1 MQLYFIRHGQSE
13 NNLLWDQTGSDAGRS
28 SDPELTDV
36 GRQQAAHLAAFLAA
50 PGVAGGN
57 SVAASHNLSG
67 FHLTHLYCSPMLR
80 AIETALPVARA
91 LGLPLVVWED
101 LHETGGIFYTDV
113 ETQAQI
119 GLPGTT
125 RAGFVARFP
134 ELLLPEGDWDSGWWN
149 RPFEPY
155 AERPLRARR
164 VLQTL
169 LERHGDTDDRVAMVS
184 HAGFYNHLL
193 RAILDLPAEAPVWLE
208 LQNTAVTRIDFQ
220 PEMLPLE
227 PIRLVY
233 TNRVDFLPKSLLT

>member
-50 PGVAGGN
+50 SGLAGGN
-57 SVAASHNLSG
+57 SVAVIHNLAG

-80 AIETALPVARA
+80 AIETALPVAGA

-101 LHETGGIFYTDV
+101 LHETGGVFYTDV
-113 ETQAQI
+113 ETQEQL

-125 RAGFVARFP
+125 RAGFAARFP
-134 ELLLPEGDWDSGWWN
+134 ELLLPECDWDSGWWN
-149 RPFEPY
+149 RPFEAY

-184 HAGFYNHLL
+184 HGGFYNHLL
-193 RAILDLPAEAPVWLE
+193 RAILDLPADAPVWLE
-208 LQNTAVTRIDFQ
+208 LQNAAITRIDFQ
-220 PEMLPLE
+220 PDMPPLE

-233 TNRVDFLPKSLLT
+233 TNRVDFLPKLLLT